1 MDEHQQRLTLGL
13 PCIHNEEGEVRDFL
27 PEVVHAVADS
37 GADVVLETG
46 YGSRLGRRA
55 ADYTGSSGSVRFV
68 DRSAAF
74 RSDVVLMLRPSDDA
88 LDSLPSGATFVSMLH
103 FPTHPDRARSLKE
116 RGIHAIALDL
126 LVDDDGSRMV
136 ENMRAVAWNGLQTG
150 FDVLERLRGGLAEP
164 GRGLVRVTVLGA
176 GLVGKHAVEAATKF
190 GDIERADRLGA
201 AGAPGVEVTVL
212 GRNMTGDRSYM
223 RHRLRVTDVL
233 VDATLRDNPS
243 RPLIDNALLGDLPA
257 LSVVVD
263 LAVDPYLPDDHPPVA
278 RGIEG
283 IPRGDLNTY
292 VFPPD
297 HPAWDRLPVG
307 IATRNRRWVASCYS
321 WPGIHPVACMEHYG
335 RQVTPLLQSL
345 LARGGGSFLRAD
357 GGLYERALYRGSLAA
372 WADRIG

>member
-13 PCIHNEEGEVRDFL
+13 PRIHNEEGEVRDFL
-27 PEVVHAVADS
+27 PDVVEAAADS

-46 YGSRLGRRA
+46 YGSGLGRRP
-55 ADYTGSSGSVRFV
+55 ADYLGSPVSVRFG

-74 RSDVVLMLRPSDDA
+74 RADVVLMLRPSDDA
-88 LDSLPSGATFVSMLH
+88 LDALAAGTTFVSMLH
-103 FPTHPDRARSLKE
+103 FPTHPDRARWLKE

-126 LVDDDGSRMV
+126 LVDDDGTRMV

-150 FDVLERLRGGLAEP
+150 FDVLERIRGGLDNP
-164 GRGLVRVTVLGA
+164 GRDPVRVTVLGA

-190 GDIERADRLGA
+190 GDIERARRLTT

-223 RHRLRVTDVL
+223 RHRLRLTDVL

-243 RPLIDNALLGDLPA
+243 QPLIDNALLGELPE
-257 LSVVVD
+257 LSIVVD
-263 LAVDPYLPDDHPPVA
+263 LAVDPYLPDDRPPVA

-297 HPAWDRLPVG
+297 HPSWDRLPAG
-307 IATRNRRWVASCYS
+307 IATDNRRWVASCYS
-321 WPGIHPVACMEHYG
+321 WPGIHPIACMEHYG
-335 RQVTPLLQSL
+335 RQVTPLLRSL
-345 LARGGGSFLRAD
+345 LARGGGAFLRAD

-372 WADRIG
+372 WVDRIG